1 MSEHCEIT
9 IIRWYSK
16 GIKNRREAHKSEKA
30 EIRRCNE
37 KQDMKK
43 IMIIT
48 GSRGEWGYIRPIMRL
63 IEKREDVEAV
73 LVVTNMHL
81 LPAYGNSYKEIE
93 NDGFHIDYKVHMSLD
108 GYSHVTQAK
117 SLGIF
122 LSSMPDIIENE
133 KPDWILLAG
142 DRGEQLMGAIA
153 GAYTYTPVAHI
164 QAGEVSG
171 NIDNMTRHA
180 IGKMVHMHFAS
191 NQDAAERL
199 IKLGEEAF
207 RVHNVG
213 APQIDE
219 MVSAQYTELTD
230 IEEKLCVHLQKGYLL
245 GVMHPVT
252 EEADKAEVQAEI
264 FIKALNK
271 FHFPKVII
279 LPNNDAGSNGV
290 KRAIQEY
297 REGEYYMYA
306 NLKREDYLGLLKN
319 AMCVV
324 GNSSSGLLEAPTF
337 KVPAVNIGRRQNLRF
352 RGINVIDVPFDLD
365 AVTTAIEKAVSR
377 EFREYLVRE
386 CVNPYGDG
394 HSSERILDLLV
405 NTPIDQRLLVKQL
418 TY

>member
-1 MSEHCEIT
+1 
-9 IIRWYSK
+9 
-16 GIKNRREAHKSEKA
+16 
-30 EIRRCNE
+30 
-37 KQDMKK
+37 MKK

-63 IEKREDVEAV
+63 IDQREDVEYV

-93 NDGFHIDYKVHMSLD
+93 NDGFKIHYKVHMSLD

-117 SLGIF
+117 SLGLF
-122 LSSMPDIIENE
+122 LNSLPDIIDNE

-164 QAGEVSG
+164 QAGELSG
-171 NIDNMTRHA
+171 NIDGMTRHA
-180 IGKMVHMHFAS
+180 IGKLVHLHFAA
-191 NQDAAERL
+191 NQDAADRL
-199 IKLGEEAF
+199 IKLGEEDF
-207 RVHNVG
+207 RVYNVG

-219 MVSAQYTELTD
+219 MVQAQFTSLEE
-230 IEEKLCVHLQKGYLL
+230 IEEKLCVNLKNGYIL

-252 EEADKAEVQAEI
+252 EEADKAEMQAQV
-264 FIKALNK
+264 FVKALNQ
-271 FHFPKVII
+271 FDVPKIII
-279 LPNNDAGSNGV
+279 LPNNDAGSKGV
-290 KRAIQEY
+290 KRAITDF

-319 AMCVV
+319 ANCIV

-337 KVPAVNIGRRQNLRF
+337 KVPAVNIGRRQNMRF
-352 RGINVIDVPFDLD
+352 RGINVIDVPFKEDEVI
-365 AVTTAIEKAVSR
+365 AAIEKAMSK
-377 EFREYLVRE
+377 EFHDYMEKE

-394 HSSERILDLLV
+394 HSSERILDLLM
-405 NTPIDQRLLVKQL
+405 NTKIDQKLLIKKL

>member
-1 MSEHCEIT
+1 
-9 IIRWYSK
+9 
-16 GIKNRREAHKSEKA
+16 
-30 EIRRCNE
+30 
-37 KQDMKK
+37 MKK

-63 IEKREDVEAV
+63 IDQREDVEYL

-93 NDGFHIDYKVHMSLD
+93 NDGFKIHYKVHMSLD

-117 SLGIF
+117 SLGLF
-122 LSSMPDIIENE
+122 LNSLPDIIDNE

-164 QAGEVSG
+164 QAGELSG
-171 NIDNMTRHA
+171 NIDGMTRHA
-180 IGKMVHMHFAS
+180 IGKLVHLHFAA
-191 NQDAAERL
+191 NQDAADRL
-199 IKLGEEAF
+199 IKLGEEDF
-207 RVHNVG
+207 RVYNVG

-219 MVSAQYTELTD
+219 MVGAQFTSLEE
-230 IEEKLCVHLQKGYLL
+230 IEDKLCVNLKNGYIL

-252 EEADKAEVQAEI
+252 EEADKAEMQAQV
-264 FIKALNK
+264 FVKALN
-271 FHFPKVII
+271 HFDVPKIII
-279 LPNNDAGSNGV
+279 LPNNDAGSKGV
-290 KRAIQEY
+290 KRAITDY
-297 REGEYYMYA
+297 CEGEYYMYA

-319 AMCVV
+319 ANCIV

-337 KVPAVNIGRRQNLRF
+337 KVPAVNIGRRQNMRF
-352 RGINVIDVPFDLD
+352 RGINVIDVPFNEDEVI
-365 AVTTAIEKAVSR
+365 AAIEKAMSK
-377 EFREYLVRE
+377 EFHDYMEKE

-394 HSSERILDLLV
+394 HSSERILDLLM
-405 NTPIDQRLLVKQL
+405 NTKIDQKLLIKKL

>member
-1 MSEHCEIT
+1 
-9 IIRWYSK
+9 
-16 GIKNRREAHKSEKA
+16 
-30 EIRRCNE
+30 
-37 KQDMKK
+37 MKK

-48 GSRGEWGYIRPIMRL
+48 GSRGEWGYIRPILRL
-63 IEKREDVEAV
+63 IEKRDDVKAV

-81 LPAYGNSYKEIE
+81 LPAYGDSYKEIE

-180 IGKMVHMHFAS
+180 IGKLTHLHFAS
-191 NQDAAERL
+191 NQDAADRL
-199 IKLGEEAF
+199 IRLGEEEF

-219 MVSAQYTELTD
+219 MVSAQYTKLSE
-230 IEEKLCVHLQKGYLL
+230 IEDKLCIQLKDGYLL

-252 EEADKAEVQAEI
+252 EEADKAERQTEI
-264 FIKALNK
+264 FIKALNV
-271 FHFPKVII
+271 FPIPKVII

-319 AMCVV
+319 TACIV

-337 KVPAVNIGRRQNLRF
+337 KVPAVNIGRRQNMRF
-352 RGINVIDVPFDLD
+352 RGINVIDVPFELD
-365 AVTTAIEKAVSR
+365 QVVAAIEKAMSR
-377 EFREYLVRE
+377 EFSAYLEKE
-386 CVNPYGDG
+386 CTNPYGDG

-405 NTPIDQRLLVKQL
+405 DTPIDQKLLVKKL

>member
-1 MSEHCEIT
+1 
-9 IIRWYSK
+9 
-16 GIKNRREAHKSEKA
+16 
-30 EIRRCNE
+30 
-37 KQDMKK
+37 MKK

-63 IEKREDVEAV
+63 IDKRDDVQYV

-81 LPAYGNSYKEIE
+81 LPAYGSSYKEIE
-93 NDGFHIDYKVHMSLD
+93 NDGFKIHYKVHMSLD

-122 LSSMPDIIENE
+122 LNALPDIIDNE

-164 QAGEVSG
+164 QAGELSG
-171 NIDNMTRHA
+171 NIDGMTRHA
-180 IGKMVHMHFAS
+180 IGKLVHLHFAA
-191 NQDAAERL
+191 NQDAADRL
-199 IKLGEEAF
+199 LKLGEEPF

-219 MVSAQYTELTD
+219 MVNAQFTSMEE
-230 IEEKLCVHLQKGYLL
+230 IEEKLCVKLQNGYIL

-252 EEADKAEVQAEI
+252 EEADKAEAQAEI
-264 FIKALNK
+264 FIKSLNK
-271 FHFPKVII
+271 FMEPKVII
-279 LPNNDAGSNGV
+279 LPNNDAGSKGV
-290 KRAIQEY
+290 KMAINEY
-297 REGEYYMYA
+297 REGEYHMYA

-319 AMCVV
+319 ANCIV

-337 KVPAVNIGRRQNLRF
+337 KVPAVNIGRRQNMRF
-352 RGINVIDVPFDLD
+352 RGINVIDVPFEQEK
-365 AVTTAIEKAVSR
+365 VVEAISKAMSN
-377 EFREYLVRE
+377 EFRSYLQRE
-386 CVNPYGDG
+386 CYNPYGDG
-394 HSSERILDLLV
+394 HSSEKILDLLI
-405 NTPIDQRLLVKQL
+405 NTKIDQKLLVKKL